1 MKIGELAAQ
10 TATKERT
17 IRHYEKLGLVMA
29 RRQVNGYR
37 EFCDCDVHK
46 VRFIGQA
53 REVGFSIAQCRE
65 VLELSDQPN
74 IGQAEFLERTLM
86 SILRVE
92 DKEFDLHAFRR
103 DLRWLVKRACPTDR
117 ARWQRHRK

>member
-17 IRHYEKLGLVMA
+17 IRYYENLGLVTA

-46 VRFIGQA
+46 VRFIRQA
-53 REVGFSIAQCRE
+53 RGLGFSIAQCQE
-65 VLELSDQPN
+65 VLKLSEQPN
-74 IGQAEFLERTLM
+74 IGEAEFLERVLM
-86 SILRVE
+86 SILCVE
-92 DKEFDLHAFRR
+92 DKEFELHAFRR
-103 DLRWLVKRACPTDR
+103 DLEWLVKRACEID
-117 ARWQRHRK
+117 